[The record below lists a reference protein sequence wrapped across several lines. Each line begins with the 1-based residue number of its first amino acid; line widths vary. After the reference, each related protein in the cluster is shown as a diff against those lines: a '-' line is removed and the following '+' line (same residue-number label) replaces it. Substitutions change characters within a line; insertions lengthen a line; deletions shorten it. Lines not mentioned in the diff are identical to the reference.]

1 MKHADILAAAFRV
14 WGREAY
20 KKMSLTEVATE
31 LGVTKPALYRH
42 FKDKDQLLAAMHSSF
57 FDRYAQAMKTA
68 FPDGLA
74 DISRSV
80 PRILHLLETL
90 AGFFGS
96 GPEDL
101 AFMFARI
108 MRYSDVEKVFATEL
122 AARGIQTENQT
133 EARTGLKTDE
143 PDPERS
149 RAQMAIGTCFFLV
162 ALFHLERMHNH
173 VVLPASQSEL
183 SALTASI
190 LDLVA
195 HGLDRQTGTGSAPG
209 KGLSPAAGVQNRP
222 ASAVSLAIDY
232 QELEK
237 RARLTGTETA
247 APDGLLPAVAAVVAE
262 VGSWEA
268 SMEMVAKRS
277 GLSKSG
283 LYSHF
288 KSKEDMLLRLFSAEF
303 DRITEALARRLDS
316 TKLPAERLYLAIATA
331 AEYLLARPDILVAL
345 DWLRMQRLGMRDLLP
360 PRLLELFSFLGSED
374 SGLRLV
380 NGSLSLT
387 VRWIL
392 FLTIHQLMRCT
403 GEAGFSRQP
412 GSTEGLPAGKLRNL
426 HQFLLFGL
434 MGGVKL

>member
-1 MKHADILAAAFRV
+1 MKHEDILAAAFRV
-14 WGREAY
+14 WGCEAY
-20 KKMSLTEVATE
+20 RRMSLTDVATE

-42 FKDKDQLLAAMHSSF
+42 FKDKEQLLAAMHTAF
-57 FDRYAQAMKTA
+57 FDRYAQAMKSA
-68 FPDGLA
+68 FPAGLA
-74 DISRSV
+74 GISGSG
-80 PRILHLLETL
+80 PMILHLLQTL
-90 AGFFGS
+90 GEFFGAR
-96 GPEDL
+96 PEDL

-122 AARGIQTENQT
+122 AARGIHTENQT
-133 EARTGLKTDE
+133 GNQPGLKADE
-143 PDPERS
+143 PDPERN
-149 RAQMAIGTCFFLV
+149 RVQMAVGTCFFMV
-162 ALFHLERMHNH
+162 ALFHLERMHRH
-173 VVLPASQSEL
+173 VALPASQGEL

-195 HGLDRQTGTGSAPG
+195 HGLGPRTGVA
-209 KGLSPAAGVQNRP
+209 GLSSGRLVPGEPPAIAY
-222 ASAVSLAIDY
+222 AA
-232 QELEK
+232 LED
-237 RARLTGTETA
+237 RARLTDQETA

-262 VGSWEA
+262 VGSWDT

-288 KSKEDMLLRLFSAEF
+288 KSKEDMLLRLFSVEF
-303 DRITEALARRLDS
+303 DRITEALARRMDG
-316 TKLPAERLYLAIATA
+316 TGQADERLYLAMATA
-331 AEYLLARPDILVAL
+331 AGYLLARPDILVAL

-360 PRLLELFSFLGSED
+360 PRLLELFSFLGTKD
-374 SGLRLV
+374 AGLRLV

-392 FLTIHQLMRCT
+392 FLTIHQLMRCS
-403 GEAGFSRQP
+403 GDADQSRQT

-434 MGGVKL
+434 MGGMKL

>member
-1 MKHADILAAAFRV
+1 MKHEDILAAAFRV

-42 FKDKDQLLAAMHSSF
+42 FKDKDQLLAAMHTAF
-57 FDRYAQAMKTA
+57 FDRYAQAIRTA

-74 DISRSV
+74 GVSSSV
-80 PRILHLLETL
+80 PMILRLLQTL
-90 AGFFGS
+90 AEFFGAR
-96 GPEDL
+96 PEDL

-122 AARGIQTENQT
+122 AARGIQTEDQ
-133 EARTGLKTDE
+133 TGLKTDK
-143 PDPERS
+143 PDPEQN
-149 RAQMAIGTCFFLV
+149 RAQMAVGTCFFMV
-162 ALFHLERMHNH
+162 ALFHLERMHRH
-173 VVLPASQSEL
+173 IALPASQSEL

-195 HGLDRQTGTGSAPG
+195 HGLGPRPGMAGQASEGLAPG
-209 KGLSPAAGVQNRP
+209 GLPGFDDE
-222 ASAVSLAIDY
+222 SLEA
-232 QELEK
+232 
-237 RARLTGTETA
+237 RARLTEDETA

-262 VGSWEA
+262 VGSWDA

-288 KSKEDMLLRLFSAEF
+288 KSKEDMLLRLFSVEF
-303 DRITEALARRLDS
+303 DRITEALARRLDG

-360 PRLLELFSFLGSED
+360 PPLLELFSFLGAKD

-403 GEAGFSRQP
+403 GDAGCSRQA